1 MTESRGFK
9 RRQFLAGS
17 AGLLG
22 AGLIGRP
29 ALLAA
34 EVDRYDQETDVLVVG
49 TGAAGSSAA
58 LFARQAGAAVMVVEK
73 ADYFGGTTAKSQG
86 GYWMPANSLMRA
98 QGLTDPKPQAMRYMA
113 RLAFPTLYNPTAT
126 GLGLP
131 ADAYALIETFYDNAA
146 RVVDALEEMEA
157 LRSTFFPGADG
168 VAWMPDYYPTLP
180 ENAAPYGR
188 ILQPRKADGSAGMGE
203 EIARQLQAAL
213 SQRQIPVLYRHR
225 AGRLVLDE
233 AGAVQG
239 LELQTP
245 EGAHRI
251 RAHRGVIFGTGGFIH
266 NPVLRRQFLRGPVY
280 GGCTVPAA
288 EGDFVPIAQAAGAQF
303 GNMQN
308 AWWAEIL
315 FEQAIHNSAVPM
327 NVFVPPGDSMLQVNR
342 YGRRY
347 VNEKFVYNERSQA
360 HFVWDARRAEYSQL
374 LTFMVYDQRTASQFA
389 GLFPLPPE
397 TAPYVISGADFGAL
411 TAALSARLTQLAP
424 HSGGFSLD
432 ADFAGNLGASV
443 ARFNDL
449 ARQGKDDDFGRGE
462 SPTDQFFH
470 TLYRLP
476 GQHNE
481 FPDATLHPLADTGPY
496 HAIILCAGVLDTKGG
511 PVIDTHSRVLD
522 GYGEPIAGL
531 YGAGNCI
538 AAPAG
543 QAYWS
548 AGATIGAALVF
559 GALAGQHAATRRGR

>member
-1 MTESRGFK
+1 MTEFRGLK

-17 AGLLG
+17 AGLVG
-22 AGLIGRP
+22 AGLVGGSAPR
-29 ALLAA
+29 AVEL
-34 EVDRYDQETDVLVVG
+34 ERYDLKTDVLVVG
-49 TGAAGSSAA
+49 TGAAGASAA
-58 LFARQAGAAVMVVEK
+58 LFAHEAGAAVMLVEK

-86 GYWMPANSLMRA
+86 GYWMPANSLMRD
-98 QGLTDPKPQAMRYMA
+98 QGLTDPKPQALRYMV
-113 RLAFPTLYNPTAT
+113 RLAFPTLYDPAAT
-126 GLGLP
+126 SLGLP
-131 ADAYALIETFYDNAA
+131 SDAYALIETFYDHAA
-146 RVVDALEEMEA
+146 RVVDDLDRMGA
-157 LRSTFFPGADG
+157 LRSTFFPGANGDR
-168 VAWMPDYYPTLP
+168 WMPDYYPTLP

-188 ILQPRKADGSAGMGE
+188 ILQPRKADGGAGMGDE
-203 EIARQLQAAL
+203 LVRQLQTAVT
-213 SQRQIPVLYRHR
+213 QRRIPVLYKHR
-225 AGRLVLDE
+225 ATRLVLDA
-233 AGAVQG
+233 AGAAQG
-239 LELQTP
+239 VELQTA
-245 EGAHRI
+245 EGLRRI
-251 RAHRGVIFGTGGFIH
+251 RAHRGVIFGSGGFIH

-288 EGDFVPIAQAAGAQF
+288 EGDFIPIAQAAGAQF

-342 YGRRY
+342 FGRRY
-347 VNEKFVYNERSQA
+347 TNEKFVYNERSQA
-360 HFVWDARRAEYSQL
+360 HFIWDARRAQYSQL
-374 LTFMVYDQRTASQFA
+374 LTFMVYDERTARQFA

-397 TAPYVISGADFGAL
+397 TAPYVVSGQDFAAL
-411 TAALSARLTQLAP
+411 ATALSARLAQLAP
-424 HSGGFSLD
+424 HSGGFDLD
-432 ADFAGNLGASV
+432 ADFAGNLAASV
-443 ARFNDL
+443 ARFNTL
-449 ARQGKDDDFGRGE
+449 ARSGRDDDFGRGE

-476 GQHNE
+476 GQEN
-481 FPDATLHPLADTGPY
+481 PLPNATLHPLADNGPY

-511 PVIDTHSRVLD
+511 PVIDTHGRVLD
-522 GYGEPIAGL
+522 AFGKPIAGL

-559 GALAGQHAATRRGR
+559 GALAGQHAASRSAS